1 MKTIF
6 EIETEEEYLQ
16 HKDTIHINQ
25 LTTAGNNALY
35 NASFEKAQW
44 LIKHGCDIHKK
55 NMHQQ
60 NALFSQSIDCKTL
73 NFLIDS
79 GIETDLRDSG
89 GKTPLFYMQQVIDRS
104 IEESFERIDILVK
117 AGVNVNARD
126 NDGQNILFSL
136 NTYPDI
142 VAKLIEYGINVN
154 CIDNFNKNALFFASE
169 DVARILCKNNIDV
182 HVIDENGSNALFYS
196 NTSIIEDSFLDDT
209 KGIHFLVQNTN
220 IDPFL
225 CNKRGEIALSNLP
238 NESLSFLIAKGVME
252 ENIIIN
258 SQQENLFFQSQRV
271 DIFEQLLESGTDINH
286 KNHKGE
292 TAIFWNSLEMIKKLL
307 DSGIDINST
316 NQLGNN
322 ALYRF
327 ILKGFRNEEDEKI
340 AELLII
346 SGIDYKIYP
355 SIPTNLKK
363 FVAEA
368 EKNELDKLIDITHKS
383 KTTPR
388 I

>member
-6 EIETEEEYLQ
+6 EIEAEEEYLK

-25 LTTAGNNALY
+25 LTTARNNALY

-44 LIKHGCDIHKK
+44 LIKHGCDINKK

-60 NALFSQSIDCKTL
+60 NALFSQSLDCATL
-73 NFLIDS
+73 KLLIDS
-79 GIETDLRDSG
+79 GIETDVRDSG
-89 GKTPLFYMQQVIDRS
+89 GKTPLFYMQQIIDHN
-104 IEESFERIDILVK
+104 IQEALERIDILIK

-126 NDGQNILFSL
+126 NDGQNVLFSL

-142 VAKLIEYGINVN
+142 VEKLIEYGINVN
-154 CIDNFNKNALFFASE
+154 CIDNFNKNALFFANE
-169 DVARILCKNNIDV
+169 EVARILLKNNINPHIVD
-182 HVIDENGSNALFYS
+182 DNGSNALFYS
-196 NTSIIEDSFLDDT
+196 STTVINHTFIEDTKAIDFL
-209 KGIHFLVQNTN
+209 LRNTDL
-220 IDPFL
+220 DPFL
-225 CNKRGEIALSNLP
+225 RNKRGEMALCNLSND
-238 NESLSFLIAKGVME
+238 SLVFLMEKGILKG
-252 ENIIIN
+252 NILIN
-258 SQQENLFFQSQRV
+258 SEQDNLFFQSQRA
-271 DIFEQLLESGTDINH
+271 DIFEQLLKSGTDINH

-292 TAIFWNSLEMIKKLL
+292 TAIFWNSLEMVEKLL

-322 ALYRF
+322 ALYHF
-327 ILKGFRNEEDEKI
+327 ILRGFRNEEDEKI
-340 AELLII
+340 AELLIL

-383 KTTPR
+383 KTAPR